1 MNEVILVDRNDVP
14 IGSMD
19 KMEAHEKGLLHRA
32 FSVFIFNN
40 NGEML
45 LQQRADKKY
54 HSAGLWTN
62 ACCSHP
68 APGEDTAEAAA
79 RRLNEELGFTTG
91 LNEAFTFS
99 YRTDFENGLTE
110 NEFDHV
116 YTGIYDGPIVADSD
130 EVKNFCYL
138 SIDKIEE
145 MIGNEPAKFTSWFV
159 IAFPGI
165 KKWWEE
171 NIKAQKKSSKL

>member
-1 MNEVILVDRNDVP
+1 MSEVILVDKNDVP

-19 KMEAHEKGLLHRA
+19 KMQAHEKALLHRA
-32 FSVFIFNN
+32 FSVFIFNSK
-40 NGEML
+40 GEML

-79 RRLNEELGFTTG
+79 RRLKEELGFTTP
-91 LNEAFTFS
+91 LKKAFTFT
-99 YRTDFENGLTE
+99 YRTDFENGLAE

-116 YTGIYDGPIVADSD
+116 YTGIYDGHIVADMD
-130 EVKNFCYL
+130 EVKSYRYL
-138 SIDKIEE
+138 SMEKIEE
-145 MIGNEPAKFTSWFV
+145 MIRREPATFTSWFV
-159 IAFPGI
+159 IAFPEI
-165 KKWWEE
+165 KKIFRTVEY
-171 NIKAQKKSSKL
+171 

>member
-1 MNEVILVDRNDVP
+1 MKEVILVDKNDVA

-19 KMEAHEKGLLHRA
+19 KMEAHEKALLHRA
-32 FSVFIFNN
+32 FSVFIFNSR
-40 NGEML
+40 GEML

-68 APGEDTAEAAA
+68 SPGEDTAEAAA
-79 RRLNEELGFTTG
+79 RRLKEELGFTTP
-91 LNEAFTFS
+91 LKKAFTFT

-116 YTGIYDGPIVADSD
+116 YSGIYDGQIVADID
-130 EVKNFCYL
+130 EVKSYRFVPMHEIET
-138 SIDKIEE
+138 SIAR
-145 MIGNEPAKFTSWFV
+145 EPAQFTSWFV
-159 IAFPGI
+159 IAFPEI
-165 KKWWEE
+165 EKWWQK
-171 NIKAQKKSSKL
+171 NIVTR